1 MRKVVL
7 NQSLALRL
15 SELQRLA
22 IEELADQR
30 EIALGEAARMFI
42 NLGIEAMEDRIE

>member
-15 SELQRLA
+15 SDQQRKA
-22 IEELADQR
+22 IEYLADTR
-30 EIALGEAARMFI
+30 EIALGEAARALIDAGLMAMAI
-42 NLGIEAMEDRIE
+42 NI

>member
-15 SELQRLA
+15 SDQQRTAIERLA
-22 IEELADQR
+22 ERR
-30 EIALGEAARMFI
+30 EIALGEAARAI
-42 NLGIEAMEDRIE
+42 LDAGLKAMAISA